1 MPTRP
6 LVKPLVVLIAWSLA
20 VGPVFAQ
27 ERFSLFVPTPHS
39 DVERMVGFADLK
51 DGDFVVDLGSG
62 DGRIVL
68 EAVRRHP
75 GVRGR
80 GVEINE
86 KLVVESREQAKAE
99 NIADRVDFLHQN
111 AFDADLGEATVI
123 FLWLFPE
130 LMRLLRPKILREARP
145 GTRVITRTWDLGT
158 WPADAV
164 LEDQSKDVFMWIVP
178 AQIEGN
184 WDWQLP
190 VGGSTHTYSAV
201 LEQKFQKAEGVV
213 RVGKRRNLLENM
225 TLSGEEIS
233 FTLDMTVDGIGRVN
247 HQFQGRVRGETIEGT
262 VHVQGKTHERGEDL
276 PWRATRV
283 PRSLY
288 FAPTGVDID

>member
-6 LVKPLVVLIAWSLA
+6 LLKPVVYLLAWSLA
-20 VGPVFAQ
+20 SGPVFAQ

-51 DGDFVVDLGSG
+51 DGDVVVDLGSG

-80 GVEINE
+80 GIEINE
-86 KLVVESREQAKAE
+86 KLAIESREKAEAE

-111 AFDADLGEATVI
+111 AFDAELGEATVI

-130 LMRLLRPKILREARP
+130 FMRLLRPKILREARP

-158 WPADAV
+158 WPADAT
-164 LEDQSKDVFMWIVP
+164 LEDGSKDVFMWVVP
-178 AQIEGN
+178 AQVEGN
-184 WDWQLP
+184 WDWDLP
-190 VGGSTHTYSAV
+190 VGGSTRTYSAV
-201 LEQKFQKAEGVV
+201 LEQWFQKAEGVV

-225 TLSGEEIS
+225 KLSGDEIS
-233 FTLDMTVDGIGRVN
+233 FTLEVTIDGVGLVTHRFEGRVLD
-247 HQFQGRVRGETIEGT
+247 ETIEGT
-262 VHVQGKTHERGEDL
+262 VNVQGGTDDRGVDL